1 MSIKSLNEIKLF
13 TDDLKEII
21 IWDDRGIIANLLSE
35 PNEEGK
41 LIEMCAG
48 TCAQLEY
55 KNPSSVTVIHSLED
69 RSDKSLDLS
78 YTIGPM
84 LSDNYKMRFAA
95 EYWQTK
101 IRYER
106 LHKMIIQME
115 AGTCDF
121 KPDTPLEL
129 LKDQARY
136 MGLYLHVLEV
146 RAEIEKIHITY

>member
-1 MSIKSLNEIKLF
+1 M
-13 TDDLKEII
+13 
-21 IWDDRGIIANLLSE
+21 
-35 PNEEGK
+35 
-41 LIEMCAG
+41 
-48 TCAQLEY
+48 
-55 KNPSSVTVIHSLED
+55 
-69 RSDKSLDLS
+69 SDKSFDLS
-78 YTIGPM
+78 YTVSPM
-84 LSDNYKMRFAA
+84 MSDNYKLRFWA
-95 EYWQTK
+95 EYAQTK

-106 LHKMIIQME
+106 LHKLIIQME